1 MPRRDTTCAEKHGF
15 HSDKPLLPL
24 PTAWLLHI
32 LRLKVSANWHGC
44 SNLLC
49 ASSHKKKKS
58 LQSGGWLGG
67 GGGGRE
73 WGGGQH
79 NFDPGLKII
88 WLAHY
93 GPCLLVIKE
102 RLGAQWPK
110 WLQSWC
116 VAELSR
122 WKKTGNCK
130 AHLPFNGH
138 FVLVWLLSQR
148 SGKIY

>member
-1 MPRRDTTCAEKHGF
+1 MVSILINHFFLYPRHGSCTF
-15 HSDKPLLPL
+15 WGWRSVLIG
-24 PTAWLLHI
+24 TAAQIFSVH
-32 LRLKVSANWHGC
+32 RLT
-44 SNLLC
+44 
-49 ASSHKKKKS
+49 KKKKS